1 MLLLEDAPLCWRWC
15 HGLLFLPFLPRL
27 SALALRSWR
36 KSTLILRTL
45 WAPASY
51 TPGPPRLGACC
62 VWSPTC
68 KPRYSPVTSLN
79 TLEWCLL
86 QWSLCTGRWAG
97 PGLVVWC
104 AAQQRTPVSPPPPPT
119 GARDTPLLHEV
130 PGHLVGPGLPGG
142 CALRRGAPASAGACC
157 CRVRGGPV
165 ERVSPCGEGTV
176 GSPSTPVRGPGA
188 AANTGCP
195 LCACGF
201 ISHGCHPGGLAGS
214 WRPGTVSVAA
224 PPQCGPD
231 AQQLCLK
238 APVGPHVHECLLCQA
253 FILAG
258 SAFDA

>member
-1 MLLLEDAPLCWRWC
+1 MGRQLPGVTKWVLGPHHTADAPL
-15 HGLLFLPFLPRL
+15 
-27 SALALRSWR
+27 
-36 KSTLILRTL
+36 KVSTPDTL
-45 WAPASY
+45 HS
-51 TPGPPRLGACC
+51 PP
-62 VWSPTC
+62 
-68 KPRYSPVTSLN
+68 
-79 TLEWCLL
+79 
-86 QWSLCTGRWAG
+86 
-97 PGLVVWC
+97 C
-104 AAQQRTPVSPPPPPT
+104 AAMGPEAMRVRQLVAPRTPVSPPPPPT